1 MLAAEIA
8 RAAAQTPA
16 AKAQTP
22 PPKGQASASKT
33 PAPAP
38 SANPQKKDQQ
48 SAAMLSTVGEEWKG
62 DLDGMIKRRRIR
74 ILVPYSKTSYFIDK
88 GIQRGVAYD
97 IFKSFE
103 DSVNLKHKT
112 GNLRV
117 HVVFIPTSR
126 DQLANAL
133 LGGKGDIVAG
143 NITITEERKQLA
155 DFTEPMADTVKEII
169 V

>member
-1 MLAAEIA
+1 MAAMLAAQVA
-8 RAAAQTPA
+8 AAAAQTPA
-16 AKAQTP
+16 PKAQTP
-22 PPKGQASASKT
+22 APKA

-38 SANPQKKDQQ
+38 KTGQKDQH
-48 SAAMLSTVGEEWKG
+48 STAMLATVGQERKG

-74 ILVPYSKTSYFIDK
+74 ILVPYSKTSYFIDR

-117 HVVFIPTSR
+117 NVVFIPTSR
-126 DQLANAL
+126 DELANAL
-133 LGGKGDIVAG
+133 LAGKGDIVAG
-143 NITITEERKQLA
+143 NI
-155 DFTEPMADTVKEII
+155 
-169 V
+169 